1 MFQDFLGEK
10 YIHDNEKKELL
21 ENIIES
27 KIGKKIDIKMVLAAD
42 MSGGSQKLYA
52 VSVEEKLREKIHN
65 IEIEVDDSPVDAF

>member
-1 MFQDFLGEK
+1 MKK